1 MQCVICLGH
10 KKKRHRPDGV
20 KRLEKTKI
28 IKEKEISKMKKI
40 VAMVMVLAMMLA
52 LGTTAFA
59 AGRTLTEEEAKQAAL
74 AYAGVNAADASFTR
88 VVRDWD
94 NGREVYEVEF
104 YANGTEYDMDVDVNT
119 GTVSDF
125 STEYHGGNSGRGG
138 YDNDPHD
145 YDDWDDWYEH
155 DDDWYDDDDDHY
167 NPYDDWDYIFDHD
180 CNPFDWDD

>member
-1 MQCVICLGH
+1 
-10 KKKRHRPDGV
+10 
-20 KRLEKTKI
+20 
-28 IKEKEISKMKKI
+28 MKKI

-94 NGREVYEVEF
+94 NGSEIYEVEF

-125 STEYHGGNSGRGG
+125 STEYHGGSSGRGG
-138 YDNDPHD
+138 YSGCDNDPHD